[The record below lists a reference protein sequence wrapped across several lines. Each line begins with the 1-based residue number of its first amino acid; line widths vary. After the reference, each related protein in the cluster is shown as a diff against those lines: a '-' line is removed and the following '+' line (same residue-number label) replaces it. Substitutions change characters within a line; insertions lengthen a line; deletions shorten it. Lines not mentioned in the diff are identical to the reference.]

1 MRIKGE
7 YKDILTRKGAVI
19 ENRGWKSNTIVPDYG
34 KFLAALMKRDFATD
48 VGIEYIAV
56 GAGSK
61 TWQTFYD
68 RVIEFFSGNGSLIKG
83 NGYWVWAKN
92 IDVVD
97 ISYLKE
103 NNDITTDITNKL
115 QILANFGENMP
126 SNTETLSFEEFALL
140 GRGTKSGGSTI
151 EMFFIN
157 YVNHDNAPISK
168 VPTMTLDRTI
178 RLSFPIT

>member
-19 ENRGWKSNTIVPDYG
+19 ENRGWKSNKIVPDYG
-34 KFLAALMKRDFATD
+34 KFLAALMKRDFVTD

-61 TWQTFYD
+61 TWETFLD
-68 RVIEFFSGNGSLIKG
+68 RVKTFFNNGVIMN
-83 NGYWVWAKN
+83 NGYWVWAKK
-92 IDVVD
+92 IDVGD
-97 ISYLKE
+97 IRYLEE
-103 NNDITTDITNKL
+103 NNDVTTDITNKL
-115 QILANFGENMP
+115 QILANFGENVP
-126 SNTETLSFEEFALL
+126 SNTGTLSFEEFALL